1 MRQTG
6 LLGVAVLGLAVGAG
20 CRSNCNDRCGLVG
33 RTDLAS
39 RIGCREPDRA
49 VCAPGVPTSIGR
61 PVSVTPADTL
71 PPAGWMP
78 DADYGYP
85 GGFPAYP
92 GGDPIPVRPGTTVPP
107 NELPYPNIPAP
118 GVPES
123 PAQPMPAIPGAV
135 SLPGSS
141 AHTTGETRQPK

>member
-1 MRQTG
+1 MRRTG
-6 LLGVAVLGLAVGAG
+6 LLGVAVLGLAVGTG
-20 CRSNCNDRCGLVG
+20 CRSSCYDRCGLVG

-49 VCAPGVPTSIGR
+49 VCPPGVPTSIGR
-61 PVSVTPADTL
+61 PVSGTPDDAL

-78 DADYGYP
+78 DAGFGY
-85 GGFPAYP
+85 PAYP
-92 GGDPIPVRPGTTVPP
+92 GGEPIPIGPGTAAPP

-118 GVPES
+118 GVPET

-135 SLPGSS
+135 SLPGTS
-141 AHTTGETRQPK
+141 AHTTSETQHSK

>member
-1 MRQTG
+1 MRQSG

-20 CRSNCNDRCGLVG
+20 CRSNCSDRCGLVG

-39 RIGCREPDRA
+39 RVGCREPDCA
-49 VCAPGVPTSIGR
+49 VCPPGVPASIGR
-61 PVSVTPADTL
+61 PVSATPDNAL
-71 PPAGWMP
+71 PPAGWEP
-78 DADYGYP
+78 DAGFGYPTYP
-85 GGFPAYP
+85 GGEPLPIGP
-92 GGDPIPVRPGTTVPP
+92 GSTSPP

-118 GVPES
+118 NVPES

-141 AHTTGETRQPK
+141 AHTTGEAR

>member
-1 MRQTG
+1 MRRSG
-6 LLGVAVLGLAVGAG
+6 LLGVAVLGLAVGTG
-20 CRSNCNDRCGLVG
+20 CRSNCNDRCD

-39 RIGCREPDRA
+39 RIGCREPARA

-78 DADYGYP
+78 DAGYGY
-85 GGFPAYP
+85 PAYP
-92 GGDPIPVRPGTTVPP
+92 GGDPIPVRPGTTIPP

-123 PAQPMPAIPGAV
+123 PAQPMPAIPGV
-135 SLPGSS
+135 TTSLPSSS
-141 AHTTGETRQPK
+141 ARQPK

>member
-1 MRQTG
+1 MRRSG
-6 LLGVAVLGLAVGAG
+6 LLGVAVFGLAVGAG

-39 RIGCREPDRA
+39 RIGCREDRA
-49 VCAPGVPTSIGR
+49 VCAPGVPASIGR
-61 PVSVTPADTL
+61 PVSVPPADTL

-78 DADYGYP
+78 DAGYGYP
-85 GGFPAYP
+85 TYP
-92 GGDPIPVRPGTTVPP
+92 GGDPIPVRPGGTALP

-123 PAQPMPAIPGAV
+123 PAQPMPAIPGATT
-135 SLPGSS
+135 SLPSS
-141 AHTTGETRQPK
+141 PARQPK

>member
-1 MRQTG
+1 MRQSG

-20 CRSNCNDRCGLVG
+20 CRSNCSDRCGLVG

-49 VCAPGVPTSIGR
+49 VCAPGVPASIGR
-61 PVSVTPADTL
+61 PVSVTP
-71 PPAGWMP
+71 
-78 DADYGYP
+78 
-85 GGFPAYP
+85 
-92 GGDPIPVRPGTTVPP
+92 GD
-107 NELPYPNIPAP
+107 ELPYPNIPAP

-141 AHTTGETRQPK
+141 AHTTGEARQPK